1 MPSTRRSADPAPAAP
16 TVDGRPV
23 GDRMLG
29 WVLLVA
35 ALVGEAASLTLSV
48 ERFRLAADPGYL
60 PSCDLNPVLSCGS
73 IMSTPQASVFGFPN
87 PLLGVAGFAVVATAG
102 AALLAGARLA
112 DWFWV
117 GLHLG
122 AVGGLVFVHWLIVQ
136 SLYVIGALCPYC
148 MVVWVCTVVIFW
160 YVTLESLRRWT
171 TPGRSGAVGVLQRY
185 HVLPV
190 VGWVAVIVV
199 LIAIRFWDYWRTL
212 L

>member
-1 MPSTRRSADPAPAAP
+1 
-16 TVDGRPV
+16 
-23 GDRMLG
+23 MLG
-29 WVLLVA
+29 WVLLMA
-35 ALVGEAASLTLSV
+35 AMVGEAASLTLSV

-73 IMSTPQASVFGFPN
+73 IMSTPQASAFGFPN

-117 GLHLG
+117 GLQLG

>member
-1 MPSTRRSADPAPAAP
+1 MTDVDTSQRLAGVTVSRPAA
-16 TVDGRPV
+16 V
-23 GDRMLG
+23 
-29 WVLLVA
+29 WVLLAGIIGEVA
-35 ALVGEAASLTLSV
+35 AFVLTV
-48 ERFRLAADPGYL
+48 EKVRQLQNPSYV
-60 PSCDLNPVLSCGS
+60 PSCSINPVLSCGS
-73 IMSTPQASVFGFPN
+73 VMLTKQASLFGFPN
-87 PLLGVAGFAVVATAG
+87 PLLGIAAFSVVIVTGVLAVAGVRLPRWYWAG
-102 AALLAGARLA
+102 LAGGTL
-112 DWFWV
+112 
-117 GLHLG
+117 LG
-122 AVGGLVFVHWLIVQ
+122 AVFVHWLIYQ
-136 SLYVIGALCPYC
+136 SLYEIGALCPYC

>member
-1 MPSTRRSADPAPAAP
+1 
-16 TVDGRPV
+16 
-23 GDRMLG
+23 
-29 WVLLVA
+29 
-35 ALVGEAASLTLSV
+35 
-48 ERFRLAADPGYL
+48 
-60 PSCDLNPVLSCGS
+60 
-73 IMSTPQASVFGFPN
+73 
-87 PLLGVAGFAVVATAG
+87 
-102 AALLAGARLA
+102 
-112 DWFWV
+112 
-117 GLHLG
+117 
-122 AVGGLVFVHWLIVQ
+122 VHWLIVQ